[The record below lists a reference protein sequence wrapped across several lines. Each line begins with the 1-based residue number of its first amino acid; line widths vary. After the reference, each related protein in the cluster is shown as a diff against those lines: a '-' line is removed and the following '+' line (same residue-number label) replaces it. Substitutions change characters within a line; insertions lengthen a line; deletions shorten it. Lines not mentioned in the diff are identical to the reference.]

1 MDGVVRERAGAD
13 GLGPP
18 RDIARRRED
27 LVHMHFLTA
36 GQGLIKDFDVEG
48 GAADLQRIEHE
59 PEDGEPV
66 EG

>member
-1 MDGVVRERAGAD
+1 
-13 GLGPP
+13 
-18 RDIARRRED
+18 
-27 LVHMHFLTA
+27 MHFLTA